1 MVVVGGT
8 LIKKEV
14 RIPLTDLIRPHFWI
28 SNVTCYGLFALNGL
42 RGERVLHFVD
52 IGGIVN

>member
-14 RIPLTDLIRPHFWI
+14 MIPLTGWI

-42 RGERVLHFVD
+42 K
-52 IGGIVN
+52 